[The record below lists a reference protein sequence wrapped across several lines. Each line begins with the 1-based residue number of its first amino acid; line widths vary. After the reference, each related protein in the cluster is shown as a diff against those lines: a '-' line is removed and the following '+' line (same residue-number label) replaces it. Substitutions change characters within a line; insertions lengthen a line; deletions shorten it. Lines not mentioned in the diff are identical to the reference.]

1 MTEND
6 DTRMNELAA
15 GGGFDDDRLLAF
27 ALGLSDDPELVAA
40 AAGDAALGR
49 RLEAMRAD
57 VRAVGEGVN
66 AAVPAPDDSY
76 ADLSQERWR
85 GLAPY
90 LRVARPGRPARR
102 PRVFLRRALAPAA
115 ALLVVAAILGGVLAL
130 THHGKSS
137 SSTSTLAAKGNS
149 LRAPEAAPGAPT
161 GAAHALSSVPRRQLA
176 ADYDTVVVARAGQVT
191 GERQRFTV
199 LRTLKG
205 TAPTSLSL
213 RREGGTLPPR
223 TLAILYLRPSA
234 GAAVPAGALGLLAGG
249 QASDGAVEGEPSP
262 TPQPAGSSL
271 TQRVPTPEPAASGLF
286 GPASLPVTLY
296 VFRHLEALAV
306 PLPPGFRADTIR
318 LP

>member
-1 MTEND
+1 
-6 DTRMNELAA
+6 MNELAA

-27 ALGLSDDPELVAA
+27 ALGLSDDPELVSA
-40 AAGDAALGR
+40 AAGDAELGR

-66 AAVPAPDDSY
+66 TAVPAPDDSY

-85 GLAPY
+85 RLAPY

-149 LRAPEAAPGAPT
+149 VRAPEAAPGAAT
-161 GAAHALSSVPRRQLA
+161 GAVPMTQAVPTRQLA
-176 ADYDTVVVARAGQVT
+176 AAYDTVVVARAGQV
-191 GERQRFTV
+191 GGSQQRFTV

-205 TAPTSLSL
+205 TAPKRLRL
-213 RREGGTLPPR
+213 RREGGSLAPR

-234 GAAVPAGALGLLAGG
+234 GAAVPAGALGLLGGGPAHDAGIAG
-249 QASDGAVEGEPSP
+249 TSTP
-262 TPQPAGSSL
+262 TPQPAGSAMM
-271 TQRVPTPEPAASGLF
+271 RPIPAPGSSADGGEVGF
-286 GPASLPVTLY
+286 GSAAGTTY
-296 VFRHLEALAV
+296 TFRHSEVLVV
-306 PLPPGFRADTIR
+306 PLPAGTKADTIR